1 MEWLTKDKMLSAFQ
15 SLSMKLQ
22 LRRTRGVVYVVGGA
36 AVALAYD
43 DTRLTQ
49 DVDARIDEGH
59 GAVISAAV
67 EVCRERGWNDAW
79 LNEQPV
85 IFIPKG
91 EDSGAATVFAQ
102 PGLVVRAAAPR
113 RLIAMKMLAG
123 RGRDIRDMALLIE
136 KAPELRTAEDLIAL
150 VRRMIPSELIGD
162 LGELKETAHLV
173 LEDAGL
179 A

>member
-15 SLSMKLQ
+15 SLSMKLR

-67 EVCRERGWNDAW
+67 EVGRERG
-79 LNEQPV
+79 
-85 IFIPKG
+85 
-91 EDSGAATVFAQ
+91 
-102 PGLVVRAAAPR
+102 
-113 RLIAMKMLAG
+113 
-123 RGRDIRDMALLIE
+123 
-136 KAPELRTAEDLIAL
+136 
-150 VRRMIPSELIGD
+150 
-162 LGELKETAHLV
+162 
-173 LEDAGL
+173 
-179 A
+179 